1 MTLQLKRHRN
11 LEDGR
16 VEIYTPAPDASNLLE
31 LGDPK
36 RGSEMHH
43 KKNAVF
49 VGTLEMASYLIR
61 EYGFSLRMKGDLT
74 GQRNLISAH
83 EIEGVK

>member
-1 MTLQLKRHRN
+1 MSLKLSRRRV

-16 VEIYTPAPDASNLLE
+16 EEVYLPSQSNDGLFE

-36 RGSEMHH
+36 RGAEKHH
-43 KKNAVF
+43 RKNAVF
-49 VGTLEMASYLIR
+49 VEEIEMAEHLVR
-61 EYGFSLRMKGDLT
+61 EYGFSLRMKGSLT
-74 GQRNLISAH
+74 GQRNLISAS